1 MADADWSGRRLHF
14 VGIGGAG
21 MSGLALIAARLGA
34 SVSGS
39 DRGESSYMPA
49 LRAVGIEPVIG
60 HVASNVP
67 AGAEVVYSTAVPS
80 DNPEREV
87 AAPERGGRGEL
98 HRADLLAQLADLKR
112 CLAITGTHGKT
123 TTTGMVVSVMRG
135 CGLDPAY
142 VVGGE
147 LRETGLNA
155 EWGAGEW
162 IVIEADE
169 SDRSLLKFHPEI
181 AVLTNAELDHHA
193 TYSSRLDVD
202 ATFREF
208 LGRAAKAV
216 VWDRPDLLA
225 LAAGAGEVVPYDA
238 LAPRLT
244 PAGAGFQWGGL
255 GVQLAVPGLHNAVNA
270 AGALTAAALA
280 GADPAGAVA
289 AIAGFRGARRRLEL
303 IGRTATGAYVYDD
316 YAHHPTEVA
325 AAVAAARTLAPRR
338 LVAVFQP
345 HLYSRTRALA
355 RSFGAALAGA
365 DICGVVDVYPA
376 RERAE
381 DFPGVDGHL
390 VAAAAADAGAGRQVA
405 WMPAL
410 ADAERWLRATL
421 REGDLCLLMGAGD
434 ITTLGPALVTA
445 A

>member
-1 MADADWSGRRLHF
+1 MANADWSARRLHF
-14 VGIGGAG
+14 VGIGGSG

-34 SVSGS
+34 SVTGS

-60 HVASNVP
+60 HAASNVP

-80 DNPEREV
+80 DNPEREA
-87 AAPERGGRGEL
+87 AAPERGAGGEL
-98 HRADLLAQLADLKR
+98 HRADLLAQLAALKR

-147 LRETGLNA
+147 LRETRLNA

-225 LAAGAGEVVPYDA
+225 LAAGAGRSCRMTRW
-238 LAPRLT
+238 RL
-244 PAGAGFQWGGL
+244 G
-255 GVQLAVPGLHNAVNA
+255 
-270 AGALTAAALA
+270 
-280 GADPAGAVA
+280 
-289 AIAGFRGARRRLEL
+289 
-303 IGRTATGAYVYDD
+303 
-316 YAHHPTEVA
+316 
-325 AAVAAARTLAPRR
+325 
-338 LVAVFQP
+338 
-345 HLYSRTRALA
+345 
-355 RSFGAALAGA
+355 
-365 DICGVVDVYPA
+365 
-376 RERAE
+376 
-381 DFPGVDGHL
+381 
-390 VAAAAADAGAGRQVA
+390 
-405 WMPAL
+405 
-410 ADAERWLRATL
+410 
-421 REGDLCLLMGAGD
+421 
-434 ITTLGPALVTA
+434 
-445 A
+445 